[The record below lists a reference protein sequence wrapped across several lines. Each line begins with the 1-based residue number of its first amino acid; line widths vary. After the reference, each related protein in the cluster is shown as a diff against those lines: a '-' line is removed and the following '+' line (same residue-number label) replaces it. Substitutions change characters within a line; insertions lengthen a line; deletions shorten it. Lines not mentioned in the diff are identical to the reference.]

1 MNQTEIEVTR
11 KDLDLQPANDLEQFI
26 MRAASDPSFDVSKLE
41 RLIALQERSQ
51 AAQRKERFFEA
62 LALAQAQMPQLDQNG
77 CIDYGA
83 GKGKINYARI
93 EDIDAQIQPIYS
105 AAGFSVS
112 WNSGPVMDGKMIR
125 VEGTFSCHGHNETRE
140 MTGPVDNSGG
150 KQPIQAVASTVAYLK
165 RHVLKMFFNLI
176 ERGKDMDGA
185 RVKDLLPITEAQA
198 DEIHR
203 RLMDCGADLAK
214 FRKVFA
220 VDKIADLKAG
230 QLKEVEV
237 QIARKAREK
246 AAKEAAI

>member
-77 CIDYGA
+77 CIEYGA

-93 EDIDAQIQPIYS
+93 EDIDAQIRPIYS

-112 WNSGPVMDGKMIR
+112 WNSGPVMEGKMVR
-125 VEGTFSCHGHNETRE
+125 VEENVLRRHGHNETRE
-140 MTGPVDNSGG
+140 MTGPVD
-150 KQPIQAVASTVAYLK
+150 Q
-165 RHVLKMFFNLI
+165 RF
-176 ERGKDMDGA
+176 
-185 RVKDLLPITEAQA
+185 RVESSRYRPWP
-198 DEIHR
+198 R
-203 RLMDCGADLAK
+203 RW
-214 FRKVFA
+214 RT
-220 VDKIADLKAG
+220 
-230 QLKEVEV
+230 
-237 QIARKAREK
+237 
-246 AAKEAAI
+246 